1 MKNILAAMAAAT
13 LFLSLVPFGI
23 VIIAMMLAVALA
35 GIVYQAVTGRSVS
48 MVDYERTTTRTV
60 DGVTTRRTVRR
71 RNGTVDVE
79 REVDHANS

>member
-1 MKNILAAMAAAT
+1 MKNILAALAAAT

-71 RNGTVDVE
+71 RNGTFE
-79 REVDHANS
+79 TEVNNADD